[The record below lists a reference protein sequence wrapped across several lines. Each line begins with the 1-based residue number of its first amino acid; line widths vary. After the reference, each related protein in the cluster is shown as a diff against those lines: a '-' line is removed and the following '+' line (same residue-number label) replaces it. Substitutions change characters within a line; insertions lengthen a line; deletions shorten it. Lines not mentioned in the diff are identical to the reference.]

1 MTSLLQMWAVCNHK
15 EGYVDLKGAGLICAG
30 FILGSIVGAKFA
42 TGISDSVL
50 QRVFGITLI
59 AFGIKMTSF
68 K

>member
-1 MTSLLQMWAVCNHK
+1 VA
-15 EGYVDLKGAGLICAG
+15 ALICAG

-42 TGISDSVL
+42 TGIPDTVL

-59 AFGIKMTSF
+59 AIGIKMTFF